1 MLRRSPRV
9 LLLWAGAFAL
19 ALLTALFVASDLVT
33 LHRHAHDLGPERAVV
48 VARRDLALGATIG
61 DGALGTRRVHASQL
75 PSGVL
80 EGNVQRLAGRIVAAP
95 VLRGEF
101 VSSRNLAP
109 RRRTGLDGIVPAGMR
124 AIRVVASDSLR
135 PPRGAAV
142 DVLATFEH
150 GQATGATGDAITGS
164 EPAVVVAHGVTV
176 LATDDAT
183 HTGSSTSGT
192 GTGVTLLVQE
202 PEARRLAYAAATGT
216 ITLALVPPE
225 DASSRSATTG
235 G

>member
-48 VARRDLALGATIG
+48 VARRDLTLGATIG
-61 DGALGTRRVHASQL
+61 DGDVGTRRVHASQL
-75 PSGVL
+75 PTGALV
-80 EGNVQRLAGRIVAAP
+80 GNVQSLAGRIVAVP
-95 VLRGEF
+95 VLRDAF

-109 RRRTGLDGIVPAGMR
+109 RHRTGLDGIVPAGMR

-150 GQATGATGDAITGS
+150 GPAISGTGNATTES

-183 HTGSSTSGT
+183 RTGPSTSGT
-192 GTGVTLLVQE
+192 GTGVTLLVHE
-202 PEARRLAYAAATGT
+202 PEARRLAFAAATGT

-225 DASSRSATTG
+225 DASSVRATTAG
-235 G
+235 